1 VIVSYFEW
9 VQGLQNFF
17 WNESEVTDRLFRIL
31 EQAFSAVVRR
41 AKEEKIS
48 TALPRWRSVWSGCWR
63 QSRCAVFFPK
73 EELEQE
79 KRSCFISGRAAGSVT

>member
-48 TALPRWRSVWSGCWR
+48 HRTSAMAIGVERVLAAKQVRGL
-63 QSRCAVFFPK
+63 FP
-73 EELEQE
+73 
-79 KRSCFISGRAAGSVT
+79 